1 MIQPIS
7 ALKGFAME
15 ASDGRM
21 GNIVDFLFDDASWK
35 VRWLVVD
42 CGTWLKRRKV
52 LIHPSAVSYVNL
64 LDEQFEVNLT
74 KARVEGSPEWGE
86 HQPVS
91 QRMQNRLYDYYG
103 WDPLW
108 GGPYL
113 GAAVGGMA
121 SPIAPTPY
129 LGFQTGAAQSFDIDE
144 SELGEPHLRS
154 VVEVIGYHIHALD
167 GDIGHVE
174 DLLLDEEDWRLR
186 YFVVDTRDWWF
197 GKHVLIEAASVK
209 DIEWSDRHV
218 FLDVSRERVKSSPPW
233 DPMVSFNELYRKQL
247 HEHYGWPLTPH

>member
-1 MIQPIS
+1 MNT
-7 ALKGFAME
+7 
-15 ASDGRM
+15 R
-21 GNIVDFLFDDASWK
+21 
-35 VRWLVVD
+35 
-42 CGTWLKRRKV
+42 
-52 LIHPSAVSYVNL
+52 
-64 LDEQFEVNLT
+64 DEQFEANLT
-74 KARVEGSPEWGE
+74 KAQVQGSPEWGE
-86 HQPVS
+86 HEPVS
-91 QRMQNRLYDYYG
+91 QRMQHRLYDYYG

-129 LGFQTGAAQSFDIDE
+129 LGFQTGAAQSFDIDK
-144 SELGEPHLRS
+144 SELGEPHLQRR
-154 VVEVIGYHIHALD
+154 G
-167 GDIGHVE
+167 GDRISHPRARRRHWTRR
-174 DLLLDEEDWRLR
+174 LLLDEKVALADL
-186 YFVVDTRDWWF
+186 VVDTRDWWF

-247 HEHYGWPLTPH
+247 HEHYGWPLTRH